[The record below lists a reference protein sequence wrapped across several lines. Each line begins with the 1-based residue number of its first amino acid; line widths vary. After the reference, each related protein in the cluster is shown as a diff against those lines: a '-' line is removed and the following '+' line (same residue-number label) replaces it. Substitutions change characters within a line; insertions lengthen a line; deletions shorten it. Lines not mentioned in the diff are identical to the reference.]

1 MADSVTV
8 PALGESVTE
17 GTVTRWLKQVGETA
31 QVEVPLFEASTGKV
45 ERERRWWV
53 GAGRSWWGSAGANND
68 SEHLAVVV

>member
-8 PALGESVTE
+8 PALGKSVTE
-17 GTVTRWLKQVGETA
+17 GRVTRWLKQVGETA
-31 QVEVPLFEASTGKV
+31 QVEVSLLEASTGKA

-53 GAGRSWWGSAGANND
+53 GAGRSWWGSAGAGND